1 MVEPSPTVILWS
13 EADINGS
20 FVSSTLNVPRT
31 LLMPSGVV
39 SVSVIL
45 LVWTVLPVVVDIT
58 PLSFSSKSSGWSV
71 DADVVLPTGSEV
83 KLYVAVLSI
92 FSTMSSIGSCFKYAS
107 LNESARREAPITV
120 SSI

>member
-1 MVEPSPTVILWS
+1 
-13 EADINGS
+13 
-20 FVSSTLNVPRT
+20 
-31 LLMPSGVV
+31 MPSGVV

-58 PLSFSSKSSGWSV
+58 PLSFSSKSSGW
-71 DADVVLPTGSEV
+71 SEV

>member
-58 PLSFSSKSSGWSV
+58 PLSFSSKSSGWS
-71 DADVVLPTGSEV
+71 EV

-92 FSTMSSIGSCFKYAS
+92 FSTMSSIGSCHKYANINKS
-107 LNESARREAPITV
+107 ERR
-120 SSI
+120 